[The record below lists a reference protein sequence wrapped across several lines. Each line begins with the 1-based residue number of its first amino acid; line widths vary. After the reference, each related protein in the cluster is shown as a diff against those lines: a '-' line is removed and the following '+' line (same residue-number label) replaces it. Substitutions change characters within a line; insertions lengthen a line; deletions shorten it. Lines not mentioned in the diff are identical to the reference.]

1 MGQTL
6 AIFGIFVGVPLVLVS
21 AYRASLS
28 HQRYM
33 KVLQLK
39 SELNARLLDRVG
51 TDPGVIDL
59 LKSEAQ
65 HQMFDVKM
73 TEAEMPMP
81 YSRMLTS
88 IQISC
93 LLLSAGIG
101 AFVLRS
107 MVLDVNDQQ
116 GFAFFGT
123 FSIAL
128 GVGALLSAGAAF
140 VIGRMLRQAR
150 EAS

>member
-1 MGQTL
+1 MGSQIAVL
-6 AIFGIFVGVPLVLVS
+6 GIFIGIPLALVS
-21 AYRASLS
+21 AYKASLS

-73 TEAEMPMP
+73 TETEMSMP

-93 LLLSAGIG
+93 ILLSVAVG

-107 MVLDVNDQQ
+107 MVIDAYDQQ
-116 GFAFFGT
+116 GFAFLGT
-123 FSIAL
+123 FAL
-128 GVGALLSAGAAF
+128 SLGIGALFSGGAAF
-140 VIGRMLRQAR
+140 IVGRMLRHAR